1 MIGFGSFGLGLIFQ
15 YNGLLSFPNQAVFMQ
30 FQQRPQASS
39 RKQNHGWLSLKCI
52 NEKTGVPV

>member
-15 YNGLLSFPNQAVFMQ
+15 YDGLLSFPNQAVFMQ

-39 RKQNHGWLSLKCI
+39 RKHNHG
-52 NEKTGVPV
+52 